1 MAEKVIVRQGSNYET
16 EILGPDP
23 HDPESQ
29 KLHPVRNIYD
39 LTPYGMLLASLGS
52 CTAALLNS
60 YAQNHGLELQG
71 VDLRLRYERNF
82 KKDCENCE
90 GIDRYEEE
98 IDEEI
103 SFLGNLTS
111 NEREKLFMISH
122 HCPIHKMLKSGITV
136 NSQLAKDSDLEKKK
150 SFHLSTMNNHI
161 AGCYNATYSID
172 ETEQ

>member
-1 MAEKVIVRQGSNYET
+1 MPEKIIVRQDSNYET

-23 HDPESQ
+23 NNPESQ
-29 KLHPVRNIYD
+29 KLQPTRNIYD

-71 VDLRLRYERNF
+71 LELRLRYERNF
-82 KKDCENCE
+82 KKDCQNCE

-103 SFLGNLTS
+103 SLSGNLTGK
-111 NEREKLFMISH
+111 EREKLFLISH
-122 HCPIHKMLKSGITV
+122 HCPIHKMLKSGIMV
-136 NSQLAKDSDLEKKK
+136 NSQLAKNSD
-150 SFHLSTMNNHI
+150 
-161 AGCYNATYSID
+161 
-172 ETEQ
+172 